1 MNYTK
6 LNNIV
11 GWVVWAIATYVYVST
26 IEPTAS
32 FWDCGEFI
40 ATAYRLEVGHPPG
53 APLFMLIARFFT
65 LFASPENAAVMV
77 NILSALSSSFT
88 ILFLYWTITLLAKKI
103 ALKTSGELTKDKIF
117 AILGSGVVGALAYT
131 FTDSFWFSAEEGEV
145 YAMSSLFTAVVFWA
159 ILKWEESFGQPHNLK
174 WLVLIAYLMG
184 LSIGVH
190 LLNLLAIPAIVFV
203 FYFKSNPEVTPK
215 GFIKAGILSIVILGV
230 VQYGIIPGFFKIASW
245 FELMFVNGFGLPK
258 HSGLLFYIVLVGAAI
273 YYGLK
278 ITKEKGN
285 YIVNTALLCLTVIL
299 IGYSTYAVII
309 IRSSANPP
317 MDENNPENVFTLLSY
332 LNREQYGDRP
342 LLYGQYFNSPLD
354 ANQPYIDEGYN
365 YYFDKK
371 TGKYEKGAPKSKPN
385 YDKRFQGLLPRMWSP
400 QAQHVRAYKKWSD
413 FKGKPIKYTDAR
425 GETKI
430 INKPTF
436 GENMKFFKDYQLD
449 WMYWRYFMWNFA
461 GRQNDIQGH
470 GGILYGNWISG
481 IDFIDEARLG
491 PQDNLPAS
499 MTENKAYNKFYM
511 LPFILGL
518 LGLVFQF
525 TKDKKDWFVVFLL
538 FFFTGIAIVIYLN
551 QYPYQP
557 RERDYAYAASF
568 YAFSIWIGFG
578 VYALYDLLKE
588 KVKIPGTVAAVSV
601 TLLTLVAVPGIMAK
615 EGWDDHDRSHRYTAR
630 DFAKNYLDSCP
641 KNAILFTN
649 GDNDTF
655 PLWYVQEVEGY
666 RTDVRVV
673 NLSLLNTDWYIEQM
687 KRKAYDSDPI
697 PGILRPEKYRQG
709 TNDYIPIYAKFK
721 EPKNVTQVIK
731 FVDDDSK
738 QSKIQLMD
746 GSWRDYIPTNQFKV
760 PVNKE
765 KVKKL
770 GVVDKEHENRIV
782 DELVWKVNKNI
793 LYKNDLII
801 LDILA
806 ANDWERPICFA
817 ITTGDDAYMNLMP
830 YFELDGLVYR
840 LVPYKAQSHDG
851 QTGEVN
857 TDIMYTNLME
867 KFQWGGMDSEHN
879 IYMDENNRRMTMNLR
894 NNFARLA
901 EAFITKGEKEKAVE
915 VLDRCLEVMPERNVP
930 YNFFMLPIVESYYHA
945 GANEKAN
952 ALNKRLYDIYD
963 DDLDYY
969 MSLPKEHQKSV
980 QNELNRAIAVLNRLV
995 QLAQINGQ
1003 QELYKELSERYKTLP
1018 LPNMNQMQ

>member
-1 MNYTK
+1 MNYNK
-6 LNNIV
+6 WNNIV
-11 GWVVWAIATYVYVST
+11 GWIVWTIATFVYVST

-65 LFASPENAAVMV
+65 LFASPENAAYMV

-88 ILFLYWTITLLAKKI
+88 ILFLYWSITLLAKKI
-103 ALKTSGELTKDKIF
+103 ALKTQTEIAPDNML
-117 AILGSGVVGALAYT
+117 AIIGSGVVGALAYT
-131 FTDSFWFSAEEGEV
+131 FTDSFWFSAVEGEV

-159 ILKWEESFGQPHNLK
+159 ILKWEESFGKPHNLK

-203 FYFKSNPEVTPK
+203 FYFKSTPEVTPK
-215 GFIKAGILSIVILGV
+215 GFVKAGILSVVILGV

-245 FELMFVNGFGLPK
+245 FELAFVNGMSLPK
-258 HSGLLFYIVLVGAAI
+258 HSGLLFYILLVAAGI
-273 YYGLK
+273 YYALK

-285 YIVNTALLCLTVIL
+285 YIANTAILCLTVIL
-299 IGYSTYAVII
+299 IGYSSYSVII

-354 ANQPYIDEGYN
+354 AHQPYIDEGYN
-365 YYFDKK
+365 YFYNKK
-371 TGKYEKGAPKSKPN
+371 TNKYEKGAPKSKPN

-400 QAQHVRAYKKWSD
+400 QSQHIKAYKKWSD
-413 FKGKPIKYTDAR
+413 FKGKPIRYTDSR

-470 GGILYGNWISG
+470 GGILYGNWLSG

-491 PQDNLPAS
+491 PQDKLPSS
-499 MTENKAYNKFYM
+499 MTENKAYNRFFM
-511 LPFILGL
+511 LPLILGIF
-518 LGLVFQF
+518 GLVFQF

-588 KVKIPGTVAAVSV
+588 KVKLPGTVAAGAITV
-601 TLLTLVAVPGIMAK
+601 LTLIAVPGIMAK
-615 EGWDDHDRSHRYTAR
+615 EGWDDHNRSFRYTAR

-697 PGILRPEKYRQG
+697 PGLLRPEKYRQG

-721 EPKNVTQVIK
+721 EPKDVKQIIR

-738 QSKIQLMD
+738 KSKIQLMD
-746 GSWRDYIPTNQFKV
+746 GSWRDYIPTNKFKV
-760 PVNKE
+760 RVNKE
-765 KVKKL
+765 KVKQL
-770 GVVDKEHENRIV
+770 GIVDKEHENRIV
-782 DELVWKVNKNI
+782 DELVWSVNKNI

-817 ITTGDDAYMNLMP
+817 ITTGDDAYLNLMP

-840 LVPYKAQSHDG
+840 LVPYKAKSHDG

-857 TDIMYTNLME
+857 TDIMYANLME
-867 KFQWGGMDSEHN
+867 KFQWGGMDSDRE

-901 EAFITKGEKEKAVE
+901 EALIAKGEKEKAVK
-915 VLDRCLEVMPERNVP
+915 VLDKCLEVMPEHNVP
-930 YNFFMLPIVESYYHA
+930 FNFFLLPVVESYYHA
-945 GANEKAN
+945 GAFDKAN
-952 ALNKRLYDIYD
+952 ALNQRLFDIYEE
-963 DDLDYY
+963 DLNYY
-969 MSLPKEHQKSV
+969 SGLPKTYQKSV
-980 QNELNRAIAVLNRLV
+980 QTELNRAMAILNRLV

-1003 QELYKELSERYKTLP
+1003 QELFNTLKQRYQNLEVP
-1018 LPNMNQMQ
+1018 QMQFMQ